1 MIDLILRQD
10 VATLGKAGQLVRV
23 KPGYARNFLLP
34 HGLAF
39 EATAG
44 NKKRMEAETRAR
56 DTRNASE
63 RAGAEQLAARLAAVT
78 LRFPAKAGE
87 DGRLF
92 GSITSADITEKLVA
106 QGIDIDRR
114 RIELE
119 HPIKQ
124 LGFHSVPVK
133 LHHDVHADVKVEV
146 VAGE

>member
-44 NKKRMEAETRAR
+44 NKKRMDAETRAR
-56 DTRNASE
+56 DARNASE
-63 RAGAEQLAARLAAVT
+63 RAGAEQLAARLGAVA

-92 GSITSADITEKLVA
+92 GSITSADIAEKLVA

-133 LHHDVHADVKVEV
+133 LHHDVHVDVKVEV